1 MTFHSPIWLYAG
13 LIAAIALIALAFYS
27 RSKRRD
33 MLSKFAS
40 KRLMPELTRTVSR
53 PKIIA
58 KNTLA
63 FLSVMLIFAALA
75 RPQWGYRWE
84 ETKTRGIDIIF
95 AIDTSNSMLAED
107 VKPDRL
113 ERAKLSVLDLVN
125 ILQGDKI
132 GIVAFSGQ
140 AFLQC
145 PLTLD
150 YDAFRMSLEALD
162 TNVIQRGGTNISA
175 AIEEAEVAFA
185 STSNRKIIVLISD
198 GEELEDSALSAA
210 KKAAE
215 NGVVIYTLGVGGANG
230 EFIPVRDASGGTTLL
245 KDESGNP
252 VKSRLNEKTLTEIA
266 KATGGFYEPLTADGM
281 DIIYNEGLK
290 KIPTQELS
298 SRMKQLAIE
307 RFQIPLGLAILLLA
321 LSSLTGTRKFFV
333 GRGGA
338 VAVLFLS
345 FALIPAPKSFA
356 QDQQQ
361 APQQAAGVAPIA
373 TGSEGKL
380 TPQADASAEKL
391 TPQADAPAEK
401 PREKKYSIPEDPS
414 SRDLFNLGIDAKNA
428 GDFEKA
434 REFFLDAAKLSPEDF
449 SLHSD
454 IYYNIGNMDYAA
466 AKSASSKML
475 APQNVAKN
483 TAAVFAQS
491 EQSASLGTQTL
502 GEGLKLLEEES
513 KALKSA
519 KDENEKKQALEK
531 SPLKQN
537 GFQEKLKQAISACES
552 SSKAAE
558 EASASI
564 GKAVSQWEDLSKMI
578 DKPVSE
584 YSDALLLNP
593 SNNEAAKNL
602 KAAESAKYAAAKEM
616 DKLSKIS
623 ANSVPEL
630 QKIKQD
636 LGKLVEELKKLLR
649 DDNQNQQNQNNQNNQ
664 QNQQNQNNQQ
674 NQQNQQNQNN
684 QNNQQNQQNQQN
696 QNNQQNQQDQNK
708 QNQNNQDKQ
717 NRQNNQ
723 EQQGKDQQK
732 DKQENQQ
739 DKQNEKDKGN
749 QNNADKNKEENS
761 RPNSNK
767 NGSED
772 RQNSENKKDEQA
784 IDNSQKSGG
793 EDKKPESAQG
803 GDKRDELPT
812 PKKDEPAGAAGEV
825 DKENVRETEGAMTRA
840 EARQLLD
847 SMKDDEKFLP
857 LRGFGTQKQR
867 YESSYKD
874 W

>member
-401 PREKKYSIPEDPS
+401 PQEKKYSIPEDPS

-519 KDENEKKQALEK
+519 KDENKKKQALEK

-602 KAAESAKYAAAKEM
+602 KAAESAKSAAAKEM

-664 QNQQNQNNQQ
+664 QNQQNQNNQ
-674 NQQNQQNQNN
+674 NN

-717 NRQNNQ
+717 NQQNNQ

>member
-401 PREKKYSIPEDPS
+401 PQEKKYSIPEDPS

-602 KAAESAKYAAAKEM
+602 KAAESAKSAAAKEM

-636 LGKLVEELKKLLR
+636 LGKLVGELKKLLR

-664 QNQQNQNNQQ
+664 QNQQNQNNQ
-674 NQQNQQNQNN
+674 
-684 QNNQQNQQNQQN
+684 NNQQNQQD

-717 NRQNNQ
+717 NQQNNQ

-793 EDKKPESAQG
+793 DDKKPESAQG

>member
-519 KDENEKKQALEK
+519 KDEKEKKQALEK

-593 SNNEAAKNL
+593 SNKDAAENL
-602 KAAESAKYAAAKEM
+602 KAAESAKSAAAKEM

-674 NQQNQQNQNN
+674 NQQNQQ
-684 QNNQQNQQNQQN
+684 
-696 QNNQQNQQDQNK
+696 DQNK

-717 NRQNNQ
+717 NQQNNQ

>member
-401 PREKKYSIPEDPS
+401 PQEKKYSIPEDPS

-602 KAAESAKYAAAKEM
+602 KAAESAKSAAAKEM

-684 QNNQQNQQNQQN
+684 Q
-696 QNNQQNQQDQNK
+696 QNQQDQNK

-717 NRQNNQ
+717 NQQNNQ

-761 RPNSNK
+761 RPDSNK

-812 PKKDEPAGAAGEV
+812 PKKNEPAGAAGEV

>member
-230 EFIPVRDASGGTTLL
+230 EFIPVRDASGGTALL

-345 FALIPAPKSFA
+345 FAFIPAPKSFA

-361 APQQAAGVAPIA
+361 APQLAAGVASIA

-401 PREKKYSIPEDPS
+401 PQEKKYSIPEDPS

-602 KAAESAKYAAAKEM
+602 KAAESAKSAAAKEM

-664 QNQQNQNNQQ
+664 QNQQNQ
-674 NQQNQQNQNN
+674 
-684 QNNQQNQQNQQN
+684 QN

-717 NRQNNQ
+717 NQQNNQ

-761 RPNSNK
+761 RPDSNK

>member
-1 MTFHSPIWLYAG
+1 MTFHSLIWLYAG
-13 LIAAIALIALAFYS
+13 LIVAIALIALAFYS
-27 RSKRRD
+27 RAKRRD

-40 KRLMPELTRTVSR
+40 QRLMPELTRTVSR

-198 GEELEDSALSAA
+198 GEELEDSALNAA

-290 KIPTQELS
+290 KIPTQEMS

-338 VAVLFLS
+338 AAVLFLS
-345 FALIPAPKSFA
+345 LALLPAPKSFA
-356 QDQQQ
+356 QDKQQ
-361 APQQAAGVAPIA
+361 APQEAAAAAPIA
-373 TGSEGKL
+373 
-380 TPQADASAEKL
+380 ADAAEKL
-391 TPQADAPAEK
+391 IPQTDAPAEK
-401 PREKKYSIPEDPS
+401 PQEKKYSIPENPD
-414 SRDLFNLGIDAKNA
+414 SRDMFNLGIDAKNA
-428 GDFEKA
+428 GDFDKA
-434 REFFLDAAKLSPEDF
+434 REFFLAAAKLSPEDF
-449 SLHSD
+449 ALHSD

-537 GFQEKLKQAISACES
+537 GFQEKLKQAISACEA

-558 EASASI
+558 ETSASI
-564 GKAVSQWEDLSKMI
+564 GKAVSQWADLSKMI

-593 SNNEAAKNL
+593 SNKDAAENL
-602 KAAESAKYAAAKEM
+602 KAAESAKSAAAKEM

-630 QKIKQD
+630 QKIKQN

-649 DDNQNQQNQNNQNNQ
+649 DDNQNQQNQQN
-664 QNQQNQNNQQ
+664 
-674 NQQNQQNQNN
+674 
-684 QNNQQNQQNQQN
+684 QNQQN

-708 QNQNNQDKQ
+708 QNQSNQDK
-717 NRQNNQ
+717 QNNQ
-723 EQQGKDQQK
+723 EQQNKDNQNQQK
-732 DKQENQQ
+732 DKQENRQ

-749 QNNADKNKEENS
+749 QNNADKNKDENS
-761 RPNSNK
+761 QPNDNK
-767 NGSED
+767 NGGED
-772 RQNSENKKDEQA
+772 RQNLENKKDEQA
-784 IDNSQKSGG
+784 IDNSQKPGG

-803 GDKRDELPT
+803 GDKRDELPA
-812 PKKDEPAGAAGEV
+812 PKKDEPAVAASEI
-825 DKENVRETEGAMTRA
+825 DKENVRESEGAMTRA

>member
-63 FLSVMLIFAALA
+63 FLSVMLIFTALA

-380 TPQADASAEKL
+380 TPQADA
-391 TPQADAPAEK
+391 PAEK

-502 GEGLKLLEEES
+502 GEGLKLFEEES

-717 NRQNNQ
+717 NQQNNQ

-761 RPNSNK
+761 RPDSNK

-812 PKKDEPAGAAGEV
+812 SKKDEPAGAAGEV

>member
-1 MTFHSPIWLYAG
+1 
-13 LIAAIALIALAFYS
+13 
-27 RSKRRD
+27 
-33 MLSKFAS
+33 
-40 KRLMPELTRTVSR
+40 
-53 PKIIA
+53 
-58 KNTLA
+58 
-63 FLSVMLIFAALA
+63 MLIFAALA

-401 PREKKYSIPEDPS
+401 PQEKKYSIPEDPS

-454 IYYNIGNMDYAA
+454 IYYNIGNMDYAT

-602 KAAESAKYAAAKEM
+602 KAAESAKSAAAKEM

-649 DDNQNQQNQNNQNNQ
+649 DDNQNQQNQNNQ
-664 QNQQNQNNQQ
+664 QNQQNQN

-684 QNNQQNQQNQQN
+684 QNNQQNQNN

-717 NRQNNQ
+717 NQQNNQ

-761 RPNSNK
+761 RPDSNK

>member
-58 KNTLA
+58 KNILA

-519 KDENEKKQALEK
+519 KDEKEKKQALEK

-593 SNNEAAKNL
+593 SNKDAAENL
-602 KAAESAKYAAAKEM
+602 KAAESAKSAAAKEM

-674 NQQNQQNQNN
+674 NQQNQQ
-684 QNNQQNQQNQQN
+684 
-696 QNNQQNQQDQNK
+696 DQNK

-717 NRQNNQ
+717 NQQNNQ

>member
-401 PREKKYSIPEDPS
+401 PQEKKYSIPEDPS

-602 KAAESAKYAAAKEM
+602 KAAESAKSAAAKEM

-664 QNQQNQNNQQ
+664 QNQQNQNNQ
-674 NQQNQQNQNN
+674 NN

-717 NRQNNQ
+717 NQQNNQ

>member
-215 NGVVIYTLGVGGANG
+215 DGVVIYTLGVGGANG

-558 EASASI
+558 EASVSI

-623 ANSVPEL
+623 ANSIPEL

-684 QNNQQNQQNQQN
+684 QQNQQN

-717 NRQNNQ
+717 NQQNNQ

>member
-602 KAAESAKYAAAKEM
+602 KAAESAKYAAVKEM

-717 NRQNNQ
+717 NQQNNQ

>member
-401 PREKKYSIPEDPS
+401 PQEKKYSIPEDPS

-483 TAAVFAQS
+483 TVAVFAQS

-602 KAAESAKYAAAKEM
+602 KAAESAKSAAAKEM

-664 QNQQNQNNQQ
+664 QNQQNQ
-674 NQQNQQNQNN
+674 
-684 QNNQQNQQNQQN
+684 QN

-717 NRQNNQ
+717 NQQNNQ

-784 IDNSQKSGG
+784 IDNSQKSGV

-803 GDKRDELPT
+803 GDKRNELPT

>member
-175 AIEEAEVAFA
+175 AIEEAEIAFA

-373 TGSEGKL
+373 TDSEGKL

-391 TPQADAPAEK
+391 TPQADTPAEK
-401 PREKKYSIPEDPS
+401 PQEKKYSIPEDPS

-564 GKAVSQWEDLSKMI
+564 GKAVSQWADLSKMI

-593 SNNEAAKNL
+593 SNKDAAENL
-602 KAAESAKYAAAKEM
+602 KAAESAKSAAAKEM

-664 QNQQNQNNQQ
+664 QNQQNQ
-674 NQQNQQNQNN
+674 QNQNN
-684 QNNQQNQQNQQN
+684 QNNQQNQQN

-717 NRQNNQ
+717 NQQNNQ

-761 RPNSNK
+761 RPDSNK

>member
-1 MTFHSPIWLYAG
+1 MTFHSLIWLYAG
-13 LIAAIALIALAFYS
+13 LIVAIALIALAFYS
-27 RSKRRD
+27 RAKRRD

-40 KRLMPELTRTVSR
+40 QRLMPELTRTVSR

-198 GEELEDSALSAA
+198 GEELEDSALNAA

-290 KIPTQELS
+290 KIPTQEMS

-338 VAVLFLS
+338 AAVLFLS
-345 FALIPAPKSFA
+345 LALLPAPKSFA
-356 QDQQQ
+356 QDKQQ
-361 APQQAAGVAPIA
+361 APQEAAAAAPIA
-373 TGSEGKL
+373 
-380 TPQADASAEKL
+380 ADAAEKL
-391 TPQADAPAEK
+391 IPQTDAPAEK
-401 PREKKYSIPEDPS
+401 PQEKKYSIPENPD
-414 SRDLFNLGIDAKNA
+414 SRDMFNLGIDAKNA
-428 GDFEKA
+428 GDFDKA
-434 REFFLDAAKLSPEDF
+434 REFFLAAAKLSPEDF
-449 SLHSD
+449 ALHSD

-537 GFQEKLKQAISACES
+537 GFQEKLKQAISACEA

-558 EASASI
+558 ETSASI
-564 GKAVSQWEDLSKMI
+564 GKAVSQWADLSKMI

-593 SNNEAAKNL
+593 SNKDAAENL
-602 KAAESAKYAAAKEM
+602 KAAESAKSAAAKEM

-649 DDNQNQQNQNNQNNQ
+649 DDNQNQQNQQNQNNQNNQNNQDQQNQ

-674 NQQNQQNQNN
+674 NQQN
-684 QNNQQNQQNQQN
+684 QNQQN

-708 QNQNNQDKQ
+708 QNQSNQDK
-717 NRQNNQ
+717 QNNQ
-723 EQQGKDQQK
+723 EQQNKDNQNQQK
-732 DKQENQQ
+732 DKQENRQ

-749 QNNADKNKEENS
+749 QNNADKNKDENS
-761 RPNSNK
+761 QPNDNK
-767 NGSED
+767 NGGED
-772 RQNSENKKDEQA
+772 RQNPENKKDEQA
-784 IDNSQKSGG
+784 IDNSQKPGG

-803 GDKRDELPT
+803 GDKRDELPA
-812 PKKDEPAGAAGEV
+812 PKKDEPAGAAGEI
-825 DKENVRETEGAMTRA
+825 DKENVRESEGAMTRA

>member
-13 LIAAIALIALAFYS
+13 LIVAIALIALAFYS
-27 RSKRRD
+27 RAKRRD

-40 KRLMPELTRTVSR
+40 QRLMPELTRTVSR

-198 GEELEDSALSAA
+198 GEELEDSALNAA

-290 KIPTQELS
+290 KIPTQEMS

-338 VAVLFLS
+338 AAVLFLS
-345 FALIPAPKSFA
+345 LALLPAPKSFA
-356 QDQQQ
+356 QDKQQ
-361 APQQAAGVAPIA
+361 APQEAAAAAPIA
-373 TGSEGKL
+373 
-380 TPQADASAEKL
+380 ADAAEKL
-391 TPQADAPAEK
+391 IPQTDAPAEK
-401 PREKKYSIPEDPS
+401 PQEKKYSIPENPD
-414 SRDLFNLGIDAKNA
+414 SRDMFNLGIDAKNA
-428 GDFEKA
+428 GDFDKA
-434 REFFLDAAKLSPEDF
+434 REFFLAAAKLSPEDF
-449 SLHSD
+449 ALHSD

-537 GFQEKLKQAISACES
+537 GFQEKLKQAISACEA

-558 EASASI
+558 ETSASI
-564 GKAVSQWEDLSKMI
+564 GKAVSQWADLSKMI

-593 SNNEAAKNL
+593 SNKDVAENL
-602 KAAESAKYAAAKEM
+602 KAAESAKSAAAKEM

-649 DDNQNQQNQNNQNNQ
+649 DDNQNQQNQNNQ
-664 QNQQNQNNQQ
+664 
-674 NQQNQQNQNN
+674 
-684 QNNQQNQQNQQN
+684 
-696 QNNQQNQQDQNK
+696 QNQQDQNK
-708 QNQNNQDKQ
+708 QNQSNQDK
-717 NRQNNQ
+717 QNNQ
-723 EQQGKDQQK
+723 EQQNKDNQNQQK
-732 DKQENQQ
+732 DKQENRQ

-749 QNNADKNKEENS
+749 QNNADKNKDENS
-761 RPNSNK
+761 QPNDNK
-767 NGSED
+767 NGGED
-772 RQNSENKKDEQA
+772 RQNPENKKDEQA
-784 IDNSQKSGG
+784 IDNSQKPGG

-803 GDKRDELPT
+803 GDKRDELPA
-812 PKKDEPAGAAGEV
+812 PKKDEPAGAAGEI
-825 DKENVRETEGAMTRA
+825 DKENVRESEGAMTRA